1 MEQFDPAASVEPHA
15 FEPVVMAKSLGFAPV
30 MLGAMLLS
38 VALPLFDSVAA
49 IAAEVVPTG
58 VLGKLSDEVS
68 DAAGADPALME
79 IEVLVKVASPVALAN
94 SV

>member
-1 MEQFDPAASVEPHA
+1 M
-15 FEPVVMAKSLGFAPV
+15 KTK
-30 MLGAMLLS
+30 
-38 VALPLFDSVAA
+38 
-49 IAAEVVPTG
+49 TG
-58 VLGKLSDEVS
+58 YHGDKIVFWEDLGKLSDEVS